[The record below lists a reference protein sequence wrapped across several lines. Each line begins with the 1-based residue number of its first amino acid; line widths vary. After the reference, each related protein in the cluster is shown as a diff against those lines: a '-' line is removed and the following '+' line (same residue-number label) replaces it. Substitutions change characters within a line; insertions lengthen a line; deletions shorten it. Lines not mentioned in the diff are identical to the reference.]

1 MEQFKMDMSDE
12 NASFPFVLDHKPG
25 FLLGSFLYRLF
36 RRARFDENMTE
47 QLREMNRHGTVVY
60 AIKYRGKL
68 DYLLYHY
75 RFRRARMPYPKV
87 SFDMNMTMLLPMKQV
102 FRMLSFYLSYIA
114 RNRRFPSPFETGFLE
129 RTIKNGTC
137 CLISLV
143 DSKGFTRRFIHEDK
157 DYLQFLV
164 EIQKTMDAPIFI
176 VPQLILY
183 KSTPEREKPGL
194 KNIFFGYKDKPGCIR
209 KIVLFFRHN
218 RKAFIDFG
226 TPVDLKTYLAERTE
240 GLTDAQI
247 ARELRSLLID
257 RIDAQKRIILGPVM
271 KSRQQL
277 KETVLQDPK
286 IMEAIREEAG
296 GGRKKLMAVRK
307 KAGGYFDEIAADYN
321 QTYVQFGH
329 MILSRVWK
337 RLFDGIDVVTSELG
351 AVREYARRGPL
362 IYIPSHKSHVD
373 YLALNYILFE
383 HHMHIPRI
391 AAGRNLA
398 FWPMGNYFRKAG
410 AFFIRRSFSGAKLYS
425 RVFSRYIRAL
435 LQEGHPLEFYIE
447 GGRSR
452 SGKLILPKIGFLSIL
467 IEAFN
472 EGYCDDLVFVPA
484 SIVYDRIPEERAYLN
499 EMDGGVKE
507 AESFKQMLKARHF
520 LKRSYGKIYI
530 RFGKPVSFKEYL
542 DSADPETHQLHR
554 QLALDL
560 IRSINDVTLVTPLA
574 LVASAVLT
582 THRRG
587 FHLPQLVE
595 TAGLIHRFLK
605 SRSVPTAATLSDI
618 EQACKDT
625 LDLLISWK
633 VATALEDIEGE
644 ERFYFVDDDKKPEL
658 EYYKNSIIHA
668 TVTYAFVAV
677 SLLSGARE
685 VLMTTS
691 LTDDYK
697 FMKHLFR
704 NEFIYSGEDDDDREV
719 DSILAYFT
727 AEGLVEQDTGSGQ
740 WHVTRPG
747 YDILPT
753 WAGFAKTFIEA
764 YWIAARTLSGAVKQG
779 DAGRG
784 DILKKMH
791 NNGIRYYR
799 LGIVDH
805 REAASHLLF
814 KNASAAVRNGRPVD
828 EADETSE
835 HLSAI
840 AHRLYELV
848 H

>member
-1 MEQFKMDMSDE
+1 MDMSEE

-36 RRARFDENMTE
+36 RRARFDEHMTE

-75 RFRRARMPYPKV
+75 RFRRARIPYPKV

-102 FRMLSFYLSYIA
+102 FRVLRFYLSYIA
-114 RNRRFPSPFETGFLE
+114 RNKRLPSPFETGFLE
-129 RTIKNGTC
+129 RTIKSGTC

-164 EIQKTMDAPIFI
+164 EIQKTMDAPVFI

-226 TPVDLKTYLAERTE
+226 TPVDLKTYLAEHGDGR
-240 GLTDAQI
+240 TDAQI
-247 ARELRSLLID
+247 AGELRSLLID

-271 KSRQQL
+271 KSKQQL
-277 KETVLQDPK
+277 KEAVLQDPK
-286 IMEAIREEAG
+286 IREAIHEEAG
-296 GGRKKLMAVRK
+296 GSGKKLKAVRK

-321 QTYVQFGH
+321 QAYVQFGH
-329 MILSRVWK
+329 MVLSHVWK
-337 RLFDGIDVVTSELG
+337 RLFDGIDVVPSELG
-351 AVREYARRGPL
+351 SVREYARRGPL
-362 IYIPSHKSHVD
+362 IYLPSHKSHVD

-410 AFFIRRSFSGAKLYS
+410 AFFIRRSFSGARLYS
-425 RVFSRYIRAL
+425 KVFTRYIRAL

-484 SIVYDRIPEERAYLN
+484 SIVYDRIPEEKAYLH
-499 EMDGGVKE
+499 EMDGGAKE

-520 LKRSYGKIYI
+520 LQRSYGKIYI
-530 RFGKPVSFKEYL
+530 RFGKPVSFKEYCESV
-542 DSADPETHQLHR
+542 DRDTHQLHR

-560 IRSINDVTLVTPLA
+560 IRSINHVTLVTPLA
-574 LVASAVLT
+574 LVASAILT

-595 TAGLIHRFLK
+595 TAELIHRFLTD
-605 SRSVPTAATLSDI
+605 RSVPTAASLSDVK
-618 EQACKDT
+618 QACNDT
-625 LDLLISWK
+625 LALLLSWK

-668 TVTYAFVAV
+668 TITYAFVAV
-677 SLLSGARE
+677 SLLSSARE
-685 VLMTTS
+685 VLVTAC
-691 LTDDYK
+691 LADDYK

-704 NEFIYSGEDDDDREV
+704 NEFIYAAENEDDVEV
-719 DSILAYFT
+719 ERILGYFT
-727 AEGLVEQDTGSGQ
+727 SEGLVEQDPESGH
-740 WHVTRPG
+740 WRVTRLG

-779 DAGRG
+779 EAGRG
-784 DILKKMH
+784 DILKRMH
-791 NNGIRYYR
+791 NNGSRYYR
-799 LGIVDH
+799 LGIINN
-805 REAASHLLF
+805 REAVSHLLF
-814 KNASAAVRNGRPVD
+814 KNASTAVRNGKPVD
-828 EADETSE
+828 NADETSE
-835 HLSAI
+835 HLSTLAR
-840 AHRLYELV
+840 RLYELV

>member
-1 MEQFKMDMSDE
+1 MDKSEE

-36 RRARFDENMTE
+36 RRARFDEHMTE

-75 RFRRARMPYPKV
+75 RFRRARIPYPKV

-102 FRMLSFYLSYIA
+102 FRVLRFYLSYIA
-114 RNRRFPSPFETGFLE
+114 RNKRFPSPFETGFLE
-129 RTIKNGTC
+129 RTIKSGTS

-164 EIQKTMDAPIFI
+164 EIQKTMHAPIFI

-183 KSTPEREKPGL
+183 QSTPERERPGL
-194 KNIFFGYKDKPGCIR
+194 KDIFFGYKDKPGCMR

-218 RKAFIDFG
+218 GKAFIDFG
-226 TPVDLKTYLAERTE
+226 TPVDLKTYLAER
-240 GLTDAQI
+240 GYGQTDAQI
-247 ARELRSLLID
+247 AGELRSLLID

-271 KSRQQL
+271 KSKQQL

-296 GGRKKLMAVRK
+296 GSGKKLKAVRK

-321 QTYVQFGH
+321 QAYVQFGH
-329 MILSRVWK
+329 MVLGHVWK
-337 RLFDGIDVVTSELG
+337 RLFDGIDVMPSELG
-351 AVREYARRGPL
+351 SVREYARRGPL

-410 AFFIRRSFSGAKLYS
+410 AFFIRRSFSGARLYAQ
-425 RVFSRYIRAL
+425 VFSRYIRAL
-435 LQEGHPLEFYIE
+435 LREGHPIEFYIE

-484 SIVYDRIPEERAYLN
+484 SIVYDRIPEERAYLH
-499 EMDGGVKE
+499 EMDGGAKE
-507 AESFKQMLKARHF
+507 TESFKQMLKARHF
-520 LKRSYGKIYI
+520 LKRRFGKIYI

-542 DSADPETHQLHR
+542 ESAGPDTHQLHR
-554 QLALDL
+554 QLGLDL
-560 IRSINDVTLVTPLA
+560 IRSINHVTLVTPLA

-595 TAGLIHRFLK
+595 TAASIHRFLT
-605 SRSVPTAATLSDI
+605 SRSVPTAATLSDVA
-618 EQACKDT
+618 QACKDT
-625 LDLLISWK
+625 LALLLNWK

-668 TVTYAFVAV
+668 TITYAFVAV
-677 SLLSGARE
+677 SLLSSARE
-685 VLMTTS
+685 VLVTAA
-691 LTDDYK
+691 LIDDYK

-704 NEFIYSGEDDDDREV
+704 NEFIYAAEDDDADQVER
-719 DSILAYFT
+719 ILGYFT
-727 AEGLVEQDTGSGQ
+727 HEGLVEQDLESGQ
-740 WHVTRPG
+740 WRVTRLG

-764 YWIAARTLSGAVKQG
+764 YWIAARTLSGAARQG
-779 DAGRG
+779 KPGPG
-784 DILKKMH
+784 DILKRMH
-791 NNGIRYYR
+791 NNGIKYYR
-799 LGIVDH
+799 LGIVEN
-805 REAASHLLF
+805 REAVSHLLF
-814 KNASAAVRNGRPVD
+814 KNASTAVRDGKPVD
-828 EADETSE
+828 NADETSE
-835 HLSAI
+835 HLSTLAR
-840 AHRLYELV
+840 RLYDLV

>member
-1 MEQFKMDMSDE
+1 MDMSEE

-36 RRARFDENMTE
+36 RRARFDEHMTE
-47 QLREMNRHGTVVY
+47 RLRDMNRHGTVIY
-60 AIKYRGKL
+60 AIKYPGKL

-75 RFRRARMPYPKV
+75 RFRRARIPYPKV

-102 FRMLSFYLSYIA
+102 FRVLRFYLAYMA
-114 RNRRFPSPFETGFLE
+114 RHKRFPSPFETGFLE
-129 RTIKNGTC
+129 RTIKNGTS

-164 EIQKTMDAPIFI
+164 EIQKKMDAPIFI
-176 VPQLILY
+176 IPQLILY
-183 KSTPEREKPGL
+183 KSTPEKEKPGL
-194 KNIFFGYKDKPGCIR
+194 MDIFFGYKDKPGCIR
-209 KIVLFFRHN
+209 KIALFFRHN

-226 TPVDLKTYLAERTE
+226 TPLDLKTYLAEHDHGRTE
-240 GLTDAQI
+240 TDI
-247 ARELRSLLID
+247 AGELRSLLID
-257 RIDAQKRIILGPVM
+257 RIDAQKRVILGPVM
-271 KSRQQL
+271 KSKQQL

-286 IMEAIREEAG
+286 IMEAIHEEAG
-296 GGRKKLMAVRK
+296 GAKKKLKAVRK

-321 QTYVQFGH
+321 QAYVQFGH
-329 MILSRVWK
+329 MVLSWVWK
-337 RLFDGIDVVTSELG
+337 RLFDGIDVMPSELG

-373 YLALNYILFE
+373 YLALNYVLFE

-398 FWPMGNYFRKAG
+398 FWPMGNYFRKSG
-410 AFFIRRSFSGAKLYS
+410 AFFIRRTFKGARLYAK
-425 RVFSRYIRAL
+425 VFSQYIRAL

-467 IEAFN
+467 IEACN
-472 EGYCDDLVFVPA
+472 EGYCEDLVFVPA
-484 SIVYDRIPEERAYLN
+484 SIVYDRIPEESAYLH
-499 EMDGGVKE
+499 EIDGGAKE
-507 AESFKQMLKARHF
+507 AESFRQMLKARHF
-520 LKRSYGKIYI
+520 LKKSYGKIYI
-530 RFGKPVSFKEYL
+530 RFGKPISFKEYL
-542 DSADPETHQLHR
+542 ESTYPATHQLHR
-554 QLALDL
+554 HLALDL

-587 FHLPQLVE
+587 FHLPQIVE
-595 TAGLIHRFLK
+595 TARLIHRFLT
-605 SRSVPTAATLSDI
+605 SRSVPTAATLTDV
-618 EQACKDT
+618 EQACRDT
-625 LDLLISWK
+625 LSLLISWK

-668 TVTYAFVAV
+668 TITYGFVAA
-677 SLLSGARE
+677 SLLSGSRQ
-685 VLMTTS
+685 VPVTGS
-691 LTDDYK
+691 LADDYK

-704 NEFIYSGEDDDDREV
+704 NEFVYSAEGDDGAEV
-719 DSILAYFT
+719 ERILTYFT
-727 AEGLVEQDTGSGQ
+727 SERLVEQDAESGE
-740 WHVTRPG
+740 WRVTRLG

-753 WAGFAKTFIEA
+753 WAGFARTFLEA

-784 DILKKMH
+784 DILKRMH

-799 LGIVDH
+799 LGIIEH
-805 REAASHLLF
+805 REAVSHLLF
-814 KNASAAVRNGRPVD
+814 KNASAAVRDGRSLD
-828 EADETSE
+828 SADETSE
-835 HLSAI
+835 HLSAL
-840 AHRLYELV
+840 AHRLYELA

>member
-1 MEQFKMDMSDE
+1 
-12 NASFPFVLDHKPG
+12 
-25 FLLGSFLYRLF
+25 
-36 RRARFDENMTE
+36 MTE

-75 RFRRARMPYPKV
+75 RFRRARIPYPKV

-102 FRMLSFYLSYIA
+102 FRVLRFYLSYIA
-114 RNRRFPSPFETGFLE
+114 RNKRLPSPFETGFLE
-129 RTIKNGTC
+129 ETIKSGTP
-137 CLISLV
+137 CLMSLV

-164 EIQKTMDAPIFI
+164 EIQKTMHAPIFI

-209 KIVLFFRHN
+209 KIALFFRHN
-218 RKAFIDFG
+218 RRAFIDFG
-226 TPVDLKTYLAERTE
+226 TPVDLKAYLAEHGSARTDGE
-240 GLTDAQI
+240 I
-247 ARELRSLLID
+247 AGEIRSLLID

-271 KSRQQL
+271 KSKQQV
-277 KETVLQDPK
+277 KEIVLQDPK
-286 IMEAIREEAG
+286 IMEAIHDEAG
-296 GGRKKLMAVRK
+296 GTEKKLKAVRK
-307 KAGGYFDEIAADYN
+307 KAGGYYDEIAADYN
-321 QTYVQFGH
+321 QAYVQFGH
-329 MILSRVWK
+329 MVLTRVWK
-337 RLFDGIDVVTSELG
+337 RLFDGIDVVPSELG

-398 FWPMGNYFRKAG
+398 FWPMGNYFRKSG
-410 AFFIRRSFSGAKLYS
+410 AFFIRRSFRGARLYAM
-425 RVFSRYIRAL
+425 VFSRYIRAL

-472 EGYCDDLVFVPA
+472 EGFCDDLVFVPA
-484 SIVYDRIPEERAYLN
+484 SIVYDRIPEERSYLK
-499 EMDGGVKE
+499 EMDGGAKE

-530 RFGKPVSFKEYL
+530 RFGNPVSFKEYL
-542 DSADPETHQLHR
+542 ESADQDTHQIQR

-560 IRSINDVTLVTPLA
+560 IRSINLVTLVTPLA

-587 FHLPQLVE
+587 FHLPQLLD
-595 TAGLIHRFLK
+595 TAGFIHRFLT
-605 SRSVPTAATLSDI
+605 SHSVPTAATLSDV

-625 LDLLISWK
+625 LALLISWK

-644 ERFYFVDDDKKPEL
+644 DRFYFVDDDKKPEL

-668 TVTYAFVAV
+668 TIPYAFVAA
-677 SLLSGARE
+677 SLLSSARE
-685 VLMTTS
+685 VLVTES
-691 LTDDYK
+691 LTEDYT

-704 NEFIYSGEDDDDREV
+704 NEFIYASDAGDDDDIQR
-719 DSILAYFT
+719 ILAYFT
-727 AEGLVEQDTGSGQ
+727 AEGLVKQDPDSGR
-740 WHVTRPG
+740 WRVTRLG
-747 YDILPT
+747 YDSLPT

-784 DILKKMH
+784 DILKRMY

-805 REAASHLLF
+805 REAVSHLLF
-814 KNASAAVRNGRPVD
+814 KNASAAVRDGRPTD
-828 EADETSE
+828 NAEETSE
-835 HLSAI
+835 HLSAL
-840 AHRLYELV
+840 AHRLYELI